1 MALHFPALSAA
12 IATMSLSRPD
22 AGLYDRT
29 AAGEGRSSA
38 PPSENLVALAK
49 SLAALTT
56 GDQWKPNVHAKWTF
70 QLGRILFAGRSFRK
84 DADPMCLA
92 MDASRVSGHLR
103 ASCSLWSWSTPSK
116 FSVKGK
122 VRCSTLMW

>member
-12 IATMSLSRPD
+12 IATMNLSRPD

-38 PPSENLVALAK
+38 PASENLVALAK

-56 GDQWKPNVHAKWTF
+56 GDKWNSKRACEVD
-70 QLGRILFAGRSFRK
+70 LPAGANAFRRTV
-84 DADPMCLA
+84 L
-92 MDASRVSGHLR
+92 SQRR
-103 ASCSLWSWSTPSK
+103 
-116 FSVKGK
+116 
-122 VRCSTLMW
+122 